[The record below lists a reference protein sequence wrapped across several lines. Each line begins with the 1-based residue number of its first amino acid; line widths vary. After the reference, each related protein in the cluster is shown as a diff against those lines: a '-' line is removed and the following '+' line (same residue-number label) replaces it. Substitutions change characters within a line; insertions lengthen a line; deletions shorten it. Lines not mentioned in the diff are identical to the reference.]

1 MDDAGCRVCPN
12 RPYGNALAP
21 VGYVG
26 HSVMI
31 ELNKRCYMDERTLL
45 KTAGA
50 ARMAT
55 ILRGLYTR
63 LLRRPTATSASS
75 HTIKQVG

>member
-1 MDDAGCRVCPN
+1 
-12 RPYGNALAP
+12 
-21 VGYVG
+21 
-26 HSVMI
+26 MI

-55 ILRGLYTR
+55 ILRGLYRR
-63 LLRRPTATSASS
+63 LLRRPTATRTPF
-75 HTIKQVG
+75 HTIKMCLRTDRSRIGAAALVTSLTANSGSAGTG